1 MKQSERAVSRYGGV
15 FNRMQNAL
23 SHGSRGL
30 GNGFK
35 DSLGFVSK
43 FGSIFSL
50 TSNKVNRGTQGMSRR
65 TGQLGQ
71 SMRGLLPSLIV
82 YQLIGRAIS
91 GLAKNLFAAF
101 RTNEQF
107 SNSLNQIKVNL
118 MTAFYPIYTAI
129 LPAVNTLMNALA
141 TLTGQF
147 AAFIASIFGTT
158 YQAAK
163 TGASG
168 LYDDIQAL
176 EDTGDAAEKLRK
188 K

>member
-1 MKQSERAVSRYGGV
+1 
-15 FNRMQNAL
+15 L

-91 GLAKNLFAAF
+91 GLAKNLFAA
-101 RTNEQF
+101 
-107 SNSLNQIKVNL
+107 
-118 MTAFYPIYTAI
+118 
-129 LPAVNTLMNALA
+129 
-141 TLTGQF
+141 
-147 AAFIASIFGTT
+147 
-158 YQAAK
+158 
-163 TGASG
+163 
-168 LYDDIQAL
+168 
-176 EDTGDAAEKLRK
+176 
-188 K
+188 